1 MSLSNLTLSQYYE
14 IQKLET
20 EALQSIY
27 MDDFTNFTKRNSSWD
42 KLPQIIFEIALRSQ
56 ETDPAESSLLLHVV
70 LPSTYPHAAPQITFK
85 NVTNITDGQLNKL
98 RQEIKEIHQRS
109 NGQEIIYEI
118 IIATQEV
125 LENSQKH
132 IVTDSLEDQRIQRI
146 KAEEARLEVEEEQRE
161 KMIER
166 KKIQDQKLIDE
177 VFEKELAKRMD
188 DEVFEVNDKKE
199 LDWLP
204 PPELTSSGEA
214 FVFSQLITAKLPNN
228 SQYRFRAVIQP
239 QAISLCDDP
248 LSFAKQMLVRP
259 YIPTDSPLY
268 NVLKSSDK
276 LDSIQYLLT
285 EVVLDNPYFNTSNG
299 KKEIAMLEK
308 DLEAVLQ
315 VNHDN
320 VNRLYGFSVERLG
333 KNSPTF
339 QWKIRLLTEYAQF
352 NTVSDIVT
360 SVGFVNL
367 GTARGWILRLLE
379 GLENLHK
386 HGIPHRL
393 IDMHT
398 VHLLKDTDFGTTV
411 PKLTHPSYGYTILS
425 MVTKYPNKNGVKLEL
440 PENKWTA
447 PELIKFKDSKP
458 QRKTDIWQLA
468 VLFIIIISGVDTTIT
483 FRTPNDFLES
493 VEMDDSLY
501 DFLRK
506 MLQSEPKQRLAPLEL
521 LPMKFL
527 RTNIDS
533 GIGKLNLFPD
543 AAIETRT
550 LSTLPSSSG
559 SQTLRSRTASR
570 ASTDGGRRRSFNIG
584 SRFSSLNSG
593 SRSRYATDFEEI
605 AVLGKGAYGQVVKA
619 RNALDSR
626 YYAIKKIRHSEEKL
640 STILSEVMLLASL
653 NHRYV
658 VRYYA
663 AWLEEEQTYH
673 DSSAIESEEE
683 FSDDSDSYST
693 SNGQASINRSL
704 TGLNSN
710 NWDFIS
716 NSFQG
721 SYPEIIFGNSSDED
735 NGVDE
740 NDANEEEDDD
750 DSSEESLAL
759 SSTKNDTTQEDA
771 VADMKSVR
779 ERRSMMKSNITRKP
793 QKSTLFIQMEYCEN
807 RTLYDLI
814 HTESFN
820 NQKEEYWRLFRQILE
835 ALSYIHSQG
844 IIHRDLK
851 PMNIFIDES
860 RNIKIGDFGLAKNVQ
875 KSQDTLRRDSFTSAG
890 SSGDLTSAIGTALYV
905 ASEIITSHGNYNEKV
920 DMYSLGII
928 FFEMI
933 YPFDTGMERV
943 NVIKKLRNSDVEFPS
958 DFDDK
963 KLRTEKKIVKLLLD
977 HDPTKR
983 PSASA
988 LLRSGWVPVKD
999 QDELIKEALK
1009 NISDPSSPWQQ
1020 QVRESL
1026 FTQPYHL
1033 SSDILFD
1040 LSRSDT
1046 TPFLQLLRSQMV
1058 DEVTKI
1064 FRRHGAIENNEPPMI
1079 FPKAPIYS
1087 TQNVYEVLD
1096 RGGSVL
1102 QLQYDLTYPMA
1113 RYLSQNPNTTSK
1125 QYRLQYVFRP
1135 SEGTH
1140 SSTEPRKF
1148 GEVDFDII
1156 SNTSNDSTVH
1166 DAECLKVIDE
1176 IVSIFPVF
1184 TNTNTAVVINHADIL
1199 DGVFNFCNIDK
1210 AQRSLVSHM
1219 LSQLGFGKSFKEL
1232 KIELKSQ
1239 LNISSTSLNDL
1250 ELFDFRS
1257 DLETTTKRLKKL
1269 LVDSGY
1275 LKRIEEAL
1283 TYISKVTDYFKPL
1296 GVTRNVVIS
1305 PLSNYNSGFYKGGI
1319 MFQSVFDNGRTR
1331 SLISAGG
1338 RYDNLIS
1345 LIARPSGGKLN
1356 HIRKAVGFNLAWET
1370 MFLIVKNYF
1379 KLAGGRT
1386 NKKFIKN
1393 VKLANNEWKPKRCEV
1408 LVSSFSNSILNS
1420 DGIEV
1425 VSKLWKAGISA
1436 DIVRGCFSVEDV
1448 ITSAQR
1454 DGVDWIVLIKQ
1465 QSYSIS
1471 NTKRRYKPLKVKNLS
1486 TNLDSDMD
1494 TDEFLAAY
1502 EDSFAK
1508 DNTEMAVKEDYFN
1521 EYDDRSKW
1529 DENSSQERS
1538 LDGESDT
1545 VAVSGPQKVI
1555 YIPNPAT
1562 RAKGKASKKDKWVFE
1577 ESARNAAKQLV
1588 HSLSSVPI
1596 FAVDAIREET
1606 LEIISITSL
1615 AQKDEWLRKVF
1626 GSAANSAPRSFA
1638 TSIYNN
1644 LSKEATKGGRWA
1656 IVHCNKTGKSCV
1668 VDLQR

>member
-27 MDDFTNFTKRNSSWD
+27 MDDFTDLTKRHSSWD
-42 KLPQIIFEIALRSQ
+42 KHPQIIFEIGLRSQ
-56 ETDPAESSLLLHVV
+56 ESDPAECSLNLHVV

-85 NVTNITDGQLNKL
+85 NVINVPDGQLNKL

-109 NGQEIIYEI
+109 KGQEIIYEI
-118 IIATQEV
+118 IIATQDV
-125 LENSQKH
+125 LEDSQKH
-132 IVTDSLEDQRIQRI
+132 VVTDSLEDQRLQRI
-146 KAEEARLEVEEEQRE
+146 RDEEARMKLEEEQRQ
-161 KMIER
+161 KMIE
-166 KKIQDQKLIDE
+166 KQKMQEQKLIDE
-177 VFEKELAKRMD
+177 VFQKELAKRMD
-188 DEVFEVNDKKE
+188 DEVLEFSNDKE
-199 LDWLP
+199 IDLLP
-204 PPELTSSGEA
+204 PAELTSSGQA
-214 FVFSQLITAKLPNN
+214 FVFPQLTTAKLPNN
-228 SQYRFRAVIQP
+228 SQYKFRAVIQP
-239 QAISLCDDP
+239 QSINLCDDP
-248 LSFAKQMLVRP
+248 LSFASQMLVKP
-259 YIPTDSPLY
+259 FIPAESPLY
-268 NVLKSSDK
+268 NVLKSSDQ

-285 EVVLDNPYFNTSNG
+285 EVILDNPYFNTSNG
-299 KKEIAMLEK
+299 KKEISLLEK
-308 DLEAVLQ
+308 DLEAVIQ

-320 VNRLYGFSVERLG
+320 VNRLYAFSVERLG
-333 KNSPTF
+333 RNSSTF
-339 QWKIRLLTEYAQF
+339 QWKIRLLTEFAQF
-352 NTVSDIVT
+352 TTLNDIVT

-367 GTARGWILRLLE
+367 ATARGWLLRLLE

-386 HGIPHRL
+386 HGISHRL

-398 VHLLKDTDFGTTV
+398 VQLSKDTDFGTTI
-411 PKLTHPSYGYTILS
+411 PKLIHPSYGYTILS
-425 MVTKYPNKNGVKLEL
+425 MVTRYPSKNGVKLEL
-440 PENKWTA
+440 PNIKWIA
-447 PELIKFKDSKP
+447 PELVKFKGSKP

-468 VLFIIIISGVDTTIT
+468 VLFIIIISGVDTTIN
-483 FRTPNDFLES
+483 FSSPDEFLET

-501 DFLRK
+501 EFLKK
-506 MLQSEPKQRLAPLEL
+506 MLQPEPKQRLTPLEL

-527 RTNIDS
+527 RTNIDA
-533 GIGKLNLFPD
+533 GINKLNLYPD
-543 AAIETRT
+543 SLIDNKT

-663 AWLEEEQTYH
+663 AWLEEEQANH
-673 DSSAIESEEE
+673 DSTAIESEDE
-683 FSDDSDSYST
+683 FSDDSYSF
-693 SNGQASINRSL
+693 SSSDGQGSINKSL

-721 SYPEIIFGNSSDED
+721 SYPEIVFGNSSDED
-735 NGVDE
+735 EDEAEDEDATGVSKASASE
-740 NDANEEEDDD
+740 VTGL
-750 DSSEESLAL
+750 DSS
-759 SSTKNDTTQEDA
+759 KNDTLQEDGIG
-771 VADMKSVR
+771 DMKFGR
-779 ERRSMMKSNITRKP
+779 DKRSKMKSLSVKSPR
-793 QKSTLFIQMEYCEN
+793 KSTLFIQMEYCEN

-814 HTESFN
+814 HTESLN

-875 KSQDTLRRDSFTSAG
+875 ISQDTLRRDSFTSAG

-943 NVIKKLRNSDVEFPS
+943 NVIKKLRNIDVEFPS

-963 KLRTEKKIVKLLLD
+963 KLHTEKKIIKLLLD
-977 HDPTKR
+977 HDPVRR
-983 PSASA
+983 PTASA
-988 LLRSGWVPVKD
+988 LLRSGWVPVKN

-1020 QVRESL
+1020 QVRENL

-1046 TPFLQLLRSQMV
+1046 TPFLQLLRAQMV
-1058 DEVTKI
+1058 DEVIKI
-1064 FRRHGAIENNEPPMI
+1064 FRRHGAIENNEPPII

-1113 RYLSQNPNTTSK
+1113 RYLSKNPNTTSK
-1125 QYRLQYVFRP
+1125 QYRMQYVFRP
-1135 SEGTH
+1135 SESTH

-1156 SNTSNDSTVH
+1156 SNSSTDSAVH
-1166 DAECLKVIDE
+1166 DAECLKVVDE
-1176 IVSIFPVF
+1176 IVSTFPVF
-1184 TNTNTAVVINHADIL
+1184 TNTNTILVINHADIL

-1219 LSQLGFGKSFKEL
+1219 LSQLGFGRAFKDL
-1232 KIELKSQ
+1232 KIDLRSQ

-1257 DLETTTKRLKKL
+1257 DLETSKKRLSKL
-1269 LVDSGY
+1269 LVDSPY
-1275 LKRIEEAL
+1275 LKRIEEAFG
-1283 TYISKVTDYFKPL
+1283 YVSKVVDYFKPL

-1305 PLSNYNSGFYKGGI
+1305 PLSNYNNGFYKGGI

-1356 HIRKAVGFNLAWET
+1356 HIQKAVGFNLAWET

-1386 NKKFIKN
+1386 NKKFTKSIK
-1393 VKLANNEWKPKRCEV
+1393 VGNNEWKPKRCEV
-1408 LVSSFSNSILNS
+1408 LVSSFSNSILNTV
-1420 DGIEV
+1420 GIEV

-1448 ITSAQR
+1448 ITSAQK

-1465 QSYSIS
+1465 QSYSIA
-1471 NTKRRYKPLKVKNLS
+1471 NTKRKYKPLKIKNLS
-1486 TNLDSDMD
+1486 TNFDADMD
-1494 TDEFLAAY
+1494 IDEFLSLY
-1502 EDSFAK
+1502 EDSFNREANNDLPMK
-1508 DNTEMAVKEDYFN
+1508 DDFFSEH
-1521 EYDDRSKW
+1521 DDRNKW
-1529 DENSSQERS
+1529 DDNSSQERS
-1538 LDGESDT
+1538 QDGESDT
-1545 VAVSGPQKVI
+1545 ISAAGPQKVI
-1555 YIPNPAT
+1555 FIPNPAT
-1562 RAKGKASKKDKWVFE
+1562 RAKGKPSKKDKWVFE
-1577 ESARNAAKQLV
+1577 ESARNASRQLI

-1596 FAVDAIREET
+1596 FAVDAIHDET

-1615 AQKDEWLRKVF
+1615 SQKDEWLRKVF

-1638 TSIYNN
+1638 TNIYNN
-1644 LSKEATKGGRWA
+1644 LSKEAAKGGRWA